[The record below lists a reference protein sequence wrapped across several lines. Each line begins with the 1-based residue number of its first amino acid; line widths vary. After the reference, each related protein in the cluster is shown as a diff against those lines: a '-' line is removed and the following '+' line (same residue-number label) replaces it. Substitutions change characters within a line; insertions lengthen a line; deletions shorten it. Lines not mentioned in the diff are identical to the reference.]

1 MKRMLS
7 LCLGGALLLAGG
19 LSHADGMDGISAASP
34 LAHEESVSTAAA
46 KVMEPLPMEELLALM
61 PESRGFLGEG
71 DLPHGMT
78 FTPFHLSAD
87 PHPCAGLLFLP
98 GKKQD
103 ASVIAFGMEMKGE
116 AAEAYFH
123 DMFLPEGFT
132 PEAGQRMLHFNIGL
146 MEAETML
153 NNIFLQTAKGTRE
166 ATGEPVP
173 YDLMGVS
180 MVHVEQLH
188 KVLSQPKTYGF
199 ALSPYLVADG
209 WAIPLYMRG
218 FLTKTGEGYRS
229 LLFLGFQSQKDALDQ
244 ASYEILRSMK

>member
-7 LCLGGALLLAGG
+7 LCMGAALLLTGG
-19 LSHADGMDGISAASP
+19 LSYADGMDGISAASP
-34 LAHEESVSTAAA
+34 LAHGESVSTAAA

-61 PESRGFLGEG
+61 PESRGFLGDG
-71 DLPHGMT
+71 NLPKGMT

-87 PHPCAGLLFLP
+87 PHPSAGLLFLP

-132 PEAGQRMLHFNIGL
+132 PAAGQRMLHFNIGL
-146 MEAETML
+146 MEEETML

-166 ATGEPVP
+166 ATGDQSIGTEDPGAASACIM
-173 YDLMGVS
+173 YR
-180 MVHVEQLH
+180 
-188 KVLSQPKTYGF
+188 
-199 ALSPYLVADG
+199 ALYH
-209 WAIPLYMRG
+209 
-218 FLTKTGEGYRS
+218 FLQEY
-229 LLFLGFQSQKDALDQ
+229 
-244 ASYEILRSMK
+244 

>member
-7 LCLGGALLLAGG
+7 LCLGSALLLTGG
-19 LSHADGMDGISAASP
+19 LSQADGMAGSGAVPALAAGESVNAAAS
-34 LAHEESVSTAAA
+34 
-46 KVMEPLPMEELLALM
+46 KVMEPLPMEELLALT
-61 PESRGFLGEG
+61 PESRGFLGDEN
-71 DLPHGMT
+71 LPKGMT
-78 FTPFHLSAD
+78 FTPFYLSSD
-87 PHPCAGLLFLP
+87 LHPCAGLLFLP
-98 GKKQD
+98 GKQQD

-132 PEAGQRMLHFNIGL
+132 PAAGQRMLHFNIGL
-146 MEAETML
+146 MEADAIL

-166 ATGEPVP
+166 ATGEPIP

-180 MVHVEQLH
+180 MMHVEQLH

-199 ALSPYLVADG
+199 ALSPYLLADG

-229 LLFLGFQSQKDALDQ
+229 LLFLGFQSQKNALDE
-244 ASYEILRSMK
+244 ASYEILKSMK

>member
-1 MKRMLS
+1 
-7 LCLGGALLLAGG
+7 
-19 LSHADGMDGISAASP
+19 
-34 LAHEESVSTAAA
+34 
-46 KVMEPLPMEELLALM
+46 
-61 PESRGFLGEG
+61 
-71 DLPHGMT
+71 
-78 FTPFHLSAD
+78 
-87 PHPCAGLLFLP
+87 
-98 GKKQD
+98 
-103 ASVIAFGMEMKGE
+103 MKGE

-132 PEAGQRMLHFNIGL
+132 PAAGQRMLHFNIGL

-166 ATGEPVP
+166 ATGEPIP

-180 MVHVEQLH
+180 MMHVEQLH
-188 KVLSQPKTYGF
+188 KVLSHPKTYGF
-199 ALSPYLVADG
+199 ALSPYLVVDG

-218 FLTKTGEGYRS
+218 FLAKTGEGYRS

>member
-7 LCLGGALLLAGG
+7 LCLGVALLLTGG

-34 LAHEESVSTAAA
+34 LAHGESVSTAAA

-61 PESRGFLGEG
+61 PESRGFLGDG

-87 PHPCAGLLFLP
+87 PHPSAGLLFLP

-103 ASVIAFGMEMKGE
+103 ASVIVFGMEMKGE

-132 PEAGQRMLHFNIGL
+132 PAAGQRMLHFNIGL

-153 NNIFLQTAKGTRE
+153 NNIFCRPPKGR
-166 ATGEPVP
+166 ARRP
-173 YDLMGVS
+173 
-180 MVHVEQLH
+180 
-188 KVLSQPKTYGF
+188 
-199 ALSPYLVADG
+199 ASPSPMTS
-209 WAIPLYMRG
+209 WA
-218 FLTKTGEGYRS
+218 S
-229 LLFLGFQSQKDALDQ
+229 V
-244 ASYEILRSMK
+244 